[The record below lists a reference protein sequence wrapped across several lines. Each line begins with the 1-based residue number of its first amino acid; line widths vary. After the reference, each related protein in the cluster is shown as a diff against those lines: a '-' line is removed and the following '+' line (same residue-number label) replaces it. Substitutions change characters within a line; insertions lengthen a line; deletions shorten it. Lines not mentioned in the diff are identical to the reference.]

1 MFQAIHGGIIQLDRL
16 GSITV
21 TWEYL
26 NGEVEVVS
34 YLESRWPRKDFCGG
48 AKNRGGGNLGLR
60 GLSGELESKAQLLT
74 CGMW

>member
-34 YLESRWPRKDFCGG
+34 YLESRWSRKDSCGG

-60 GLSGELESKAQLLT
+60 GLSGELESNA
-74 CGMW
+74 